1 MKTYLKGYLRVRL
14 TGYGPER
21 FLNMCQHHQIAVWG
35 LTCDGGVYE
44 FYMYQEDFH
53 RCRLLAHKTKTRLHI
68 MKKAGLPFLL
78 FRYRRRKAF
87 FLGILLSALM
97 LWQLSVHIWDIRFT
111 GNYSYTDDML
121 MELLNENE
129 IVHGMK
135 KNRVS
140 CAQIEQLIRDSYTDI
155 TWVFAQV
162 SGTRLLIQIKENSGI
177 LTVPEEDQ
185 TPCDLVASKN
195 GIITEI
201 VTRRGVPQ
209 VKIGDVVQEGQVL
222 VSGTVPVMNDS
233 QEVVR
238 YEQVRADADV
248 VARTAT
254 DYADEFPTVEQI
266 TCETGRKQTSW
277 YVQYMGKK
285 LGISFG
291 KADYAMSDRRDQE
304 YRLKLLND
312 WYLPVGAGVITV
324 NELEVYEKKLSEQEA
339 YEKFQKNL
347 NDYFEKCEEKG
358 VQILEN
364 HATMTYNADVC
375 VASGKIVALEPITL
389 QQEITVTEEMEQP
402 DELNGDD
409 H

>member
-44 FYMYQEDFH
+44 FNMYQEDFH

-135 KNRVS
+135 KNQVS

-155 TWVFAQV
+155 TWVSAQV

-222 VSGTVPVMNDS
+222 VSGTVKVTTASSMPVWRSSVFWARSWASKIRPVLFSNS
-233 QEVVR
+233 
-238 YEQVRADADV
+238 
-248 VARTAT
+248 VAVKPFMLAK
-254 DYADEFPTVEQI
+254 V
-266 TCETGRKQTSW
+266 S
-277 YVQYMGKK
+277 
-285 LGISFG
+285 
-291 KADYAMSDRRDQE
+291 
-304 YRLKLLND
+304 
-312 WYLPVGAGVITV
+312 
-324 NELEVYEKKLSEQEA
+324 
-339 YEKFQKNL
+339 
-347 NDYFEKCEEKG
+347 
-358 VQILEN
+358 
-364 HATMTYNADVC
+364 
-375 VASGKIVALEPITL
+375 
-389 QQEITVTEEMEQP
+389 
-402 DELNGDD
+402 
-409 H
+409 